1 MQKRALIVAGAAGP
15 DTGFMKVLARFGIS
29 EVNAA
34 PTISAALTAMQEVHY
49 DLVIV
54 PLQDMEQEHL
64 LSLERQIR
72 KGRLGSI
79 VGTAPQADP
88 QLILR
93 AMRAGIQEFV
103 EYPPDPN
110 DLATAVDRLLRR
122 SRSES
127 EAGLVVAVYS
137 SKGGLG
143 TTTVAVNVAQA
154 FATQRSEARV
164 ALVDLVV
171 AGGDIRLFLNLKP
184 TYDVGDLARK
194 LDHVD
199 ADLLYSLLTP
209 RAGGV
214 WALPAGES
222 PELEEIIDE
231 SAVSSIIEQLR
242 THFALTVI
250 DCEHALTGRTLAAL
264 DAADRV
270 VLVTQLTVPALRSTQ
285 RTLALCRRLGYTD
298 QKLCVVVN
306 RFQSGEML
314 SVRDAT
320 DLLKIDLFWKLPNDY
335 KLTAAA
341 VNKGVP
347 VVEENPGAKL
357 TKSYEQLA
365 TKLGGAVTP
374 TGTDRT
380 NGHRSTSRFA
390 RLFGAKKGD

>member
-15 DTGFMKVLARFGIS
+15 DTSFMKVLQRFGIT
-29 EVNAA
+29 EVNTAS
-34 PTISAALTAMQEVHY
+34 TISAALTELLEVHY

-54 PLQDMEQEHL
+54 PLQQLEQDQL
-64 LSLERQIR
+64 LTLERQIR

-88 QLILR
+88 DLILR

-103 EYPPDPN
+103 LFPPDPN
-110 DLATAVDRLLRR
+110 DLAAAVDRLVRR
-122 SRSES
+122 NRSES
-127 EAGLVVAVYS
+127 ETGQVVAVYS

-154 FATQRSEARV
+154 YASQHGDARV

-171 AGGDIRLFLNLKP
+171 NGGDVRLFLNLKP
-184 TYDVGDLARK
+184 TYDVSDLARK

-231 SAVSSIIEQLR
+231 SAVGSIIEQLR
-242 THFALTVI
+242 AHFALTVI

-270 VLVTQLTVPALRSTQ
+270 ILVTQLTVPALRSTQ

-306 RFQSGEML
+306 RFQSGEVL

-341 VNKGVP
+341 VNRGVP
-347 VVEENPGAKL
+347 VVEENPAAKL
-357 TKSYEQLA
+357 SKSYAQLA
-365 TKLGGAVTP
+365 AKIGGMATRGGAE
-374 TGTDRT
+374 RM
-380 NGHRSTSRFA
+380 NGHRPTSRFA